1 MEAMEELGIQNLE
14 RVTPRDDLLRTM
26 ILVALP
32 VVHGAKQAARSSSV
46 NGPERESYAR
56 FST

>member
-1 MEAMEELGIQNLE
+1 MEELGIQNLE